1 MHRYG
6 FCQSWYATHSTN
18 PGGLPVKKS
27 HMWIM
32 ILCCLIPVIALAA
45 VFVLKIPLNN
55 VLLYGFIL
63 LCPLSHLLMMRSM
76 GHDHSA
82 MDSNTSQHQHSES
95 VKKLAEDK

>member
-1 MHRYG
+1 M
-6 FCQSWYATHSTN
+6 
-18 PGGLPVKKS
+18 KKS

-82 MDSNTSQHQHSES
+82 MDSNTSQHPHSES